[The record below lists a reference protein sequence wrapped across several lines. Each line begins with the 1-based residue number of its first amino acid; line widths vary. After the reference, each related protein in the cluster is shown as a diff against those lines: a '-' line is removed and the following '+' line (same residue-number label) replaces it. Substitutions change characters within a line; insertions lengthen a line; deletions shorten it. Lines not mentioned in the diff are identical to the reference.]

1 MGNEQD
7 MRLRDMR
14 TLTIS
19 WNSLL
24 VLEWNWNMDGRIQIG
39 QNLDASQWNL
49 TSDHMK
55 PGTF

>member
-1 MGNEQD
+1 

-49 TSDHMK
+49 TSNHMK